1 MSPLA
6 DVVDRLVPI
15 TLFNKGQSS
24 KIFERVK
31 TEHELVVLKN
41 NAPAAI
47 ILSLDEYKRLK
58 EADVDLYFLQLADE
72 RMRGDWE
79 SRTIPFDDVL
89 AKHGLS
95 IADLD
100 DIKDIEAELE

>member
-1 MSPLA
+1 MSSLA
-6 DVVDRLVPI
+6 DAIDRFVPI

-31 TEHELVVLKN
+31 TERELIVLKN

-58 EADVDLYFLQLADE
+58 EADEDLYFLQLANE
-72 RMRGDWE
+72 RMQGDWE
-79 SRTIPFDDVL
+79 SRAIPSDEFW
-89 AKHGLS
+89 ARHGIS
-95 IADLD
+95 EVDLD
-100 DIKDIEAELE
+100 DSMEIEFE